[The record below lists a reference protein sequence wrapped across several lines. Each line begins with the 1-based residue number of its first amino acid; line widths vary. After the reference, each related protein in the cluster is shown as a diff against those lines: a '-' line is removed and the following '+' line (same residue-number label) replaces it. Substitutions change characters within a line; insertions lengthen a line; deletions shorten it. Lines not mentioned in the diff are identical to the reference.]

1 LVASG
6 SAAEQSPPRSRDL
19 TELSLEELSNTE
31 VTSVS
36 RTREPLAD
44 AAAAVAVL
52 TNEDLRRS
60 GATTIPEALRGVPG
74 LHVGKVTSSVWEV
87 SARGF
92 GSTTS
97 DKLLVLSDTRSIY
110 TPLFSGVFWDVQDI
124 LLEDIER
131 IEVIRGPGASLW
143 GSNGVNGVINITTK
157 SARDTQ
163 GAYFEVG
170 GGSIE
175 RGFGAVRYG
184 GQLSNRLY
192 FRIFAKGF
200 DRAGELNPD
209 GPRDDNWKLGHL
221 GLRAD
226 WYSSG
231 KDTVTFQADTYEG
244 DVGQIVP
251 AIRITGRPNP
261 TGRLVAGVAGGN
273 ALARWTHEFSQDS
286 DFQLRAYYD
295 KTHRDDPTF
304 VDDLDTFDVEVQH
317 CFSLPWRQD
326 VLWGLKFRSTN
337 DRNEGKGLFALQPPN
352 SWDNLFSGFL
362 QDQITI
368 LDSLRLTLGTK
379 LSHNDFGG
387 FEYQPNGRLA
397 WSFLSSHTLWG
408 AISRAVRAPNRLE
421 RDIAISVTDPMNNP
435 VLRLLGSTS
444 FRSERLLAYEMGYRF
459 QAATKLFLDVAAYYN
474 VYHGLA
480 SLEQTPPTVDPQTGQ
495 TIFPL
500 VNKNLT
506 DAVAKGIEAS
516 VTYSPIR
523 WLRLVANYTNTVLTA
538 SPKGQDLNRGYL
550 AAGATSRHQV
560 SFKSFLDLPAHL
572 QLDVFLR
579 YVGAIPAAGLLVPG
593 QDTPAYATMDVR
605 LAWQG
610 WKPLDIS
617 LVGQNLFQN
626 HHREFPGGSEVQRA
640 VYAKL
645 AGRF

>member
-1 LVASG
+1 M
-6 SAAEQSPPRSRDL
+6 
-19 TELSLEELSNTE
+19 TLEELSDTE

-36 RTREPLAD
+36 RIQEPLAD

-60 GATTIPEALRGVPG
+60 GATTIPEALRGIPG

-110 TPLFSGVFWDVQDI
+110 TPLFSGVFWDVQDM

-143 GSNGVNGVINITTK
+143 GANAVNGVISITTK

-163 GAYFEVG
+163 GAYFEAG
-170 GGSIE
+170 DGSIE

-184 GQLSNRLY
+184 GQLSNGLY
-192 FRIFAKGF
+192 FRVFAKGF

-226 WYSSG
+226 WYLSG

-244 DVGQIVP
+244 DVGQVVP
-251 AIRITGRPNP
+251 AVRVTGRPGP

-273 ALARWTHEFSQDS
+273 ALARWTHELSQDS

-295 KTHRDDPTF
+295 RTHRDDPTF
-304 VDDLDTFDVEVQH
+304 LDNLDTFDVEVQH
-317 CFSLPWRQD
+317 RFRLPLRQD
-326 VLWGLKFRSTN
+326 VLWGLSFRSTN
-337 DRNEGKGLFALQPPN
+337 DRNQGKGLFALQPPD

-362 QDQITI
+362 QDQIAI

-408 AISRAVRAPNRLE
+408 AISRAVRAPSRLE

-435 VLRLLGSTS
+435 AIRLLGNMS
-444 FRSERLLAYEMGYRF
+444 FRSEKLVAYEMGYRF

-495 TIFPL
+495 TVVPL

-516 VTYSPIR
+516 VTYSPMR
-523 WLRLVANYTNTVLTA
+523 SWRLVANYTNTVLTVT
-538 SPKGQDLNRGYL
+538 PKGQDLNHGAR
-550 AAGATSRHQV
+550 AAGATPRHQV
-560 SFKSFLDLPAHL
+560 SLQSFLDLPAHL
-572 QLDVFLR
+572 QLDAFFR
-579 YVGAIPAAGLLVPG
+579 YVGEIPAAGLLVPG